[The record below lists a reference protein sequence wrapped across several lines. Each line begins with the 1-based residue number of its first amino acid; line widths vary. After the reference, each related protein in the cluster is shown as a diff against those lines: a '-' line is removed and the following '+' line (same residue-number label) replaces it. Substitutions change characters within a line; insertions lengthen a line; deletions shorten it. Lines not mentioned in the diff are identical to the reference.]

1 MSIAQHASEGV
12 KGTVLIMAAGTG
24 GHIFPALSIARNLQ
38 RRGYRAEWLGTPAGL
53 EVEVLRNT
61 DIVLHRIDARGL
73 RGKSKLSVLSAPFM
87 ILRAI
92 LQTLRVLNRVK
103 PCCVLGMGGYVTGP
117 GGVAARLAGRPL
129 LIHEQNAI
137 AGMSNRLLALI
148 ADRVMEAFPG
158 TFAPRTGAISTGNPV
173 RSEIGALASP
183 QQRMS
188 DHGAVLRVLVLG
200 GSLGAV
206 AINRLLPDA
215 LKIIDPQGRPH
226 VVHQVGRNNLDQ
238 ALASYA
244 KAGLATDEM
253 RRVVPF
259 IEDMAA
265 AYDWADLVI
274 CRAGA
279 TTVFEIAAAGKPA
292 IFIPFPHAVDDH
304 QTRNAQWLS
313 GAGAAVL
320 IQQSDLTPE
329 GLAGL
334 LKDFT
339 QDRSRLLS
347 MATKARALAQPDAC
361 DLVTE
366 QCMEACRADA
376 R

>member
-1 MSIAQHASEGV
+1 MSIAQHSAQGT

-38 RRGYRAEWLGTPAGL
+38 SRGYRAEWLGTPAGL
-53 EVEVLRNT
+53 EVEVLRDT
-61 DIVLHRIDARGL
+61 GIVLHRIDARGL
-73 RGKSKLSVLSAPFM
+73 RGKSALSVLSAPYM
-87 ILRAI
+87 IARAI
-92 LQTLRVLNRVK
+92 VQTLRVLKQVN

-117 GGVAARLAGRPL
+117 GGVAARLAGKPL

-137 AGMSNRLLALI
+137 AGLSNRLLARI
-148 ADRVMEAFPG
+148 ASCVMEAFPG
-158 TFAPRTGAISTGNPV
+158 TFARRIGAISTGNPV
-173 RSEIGALASP
+173 RSEIGALVCP
-183 QQRMS
+183 QQRKKAQE
-188 DHGAVLRVLVLG
+188 AVLRVLVLG

-206 AINRLLPDA
+206 AINRLVPKA
-215 LKIIDPQGRPH
+215 LEMLGPQMRPH
-226 VVHQVGRNNLDQ
+226 VLHQVGRNNLEQ
-238 ALASYA
+238 AVASYA
-244 KAGLATDEM
+244 QAGLATDEAC
-253 RRVVPF
+253 RVVPF
-259 IEDMAA
+259 IDDMAA

-313 GAGAAVL
+313 GSGAAVL

-329 GLAGL
+329 GLAAL
-334 LKDFT
+334 LKNFT
-339 QDRSRLLS
+339 QDRGRLLA
-347 MATKARALAQPDAC
+347 MATGARALAQPDAC